1 MGTVFIKKEFNFP
14 IPEEVDNAI
23 NELKKAVLEDSISL
37 DIYLDEFKLCVRS
50 NTGGENGMTDEQAD
64 EVLHYYYNRRYLK
77 G

>member
-1 MGTVFIKKEFNFP
+1 MSTVFIRKEFNFP
-14 IPEEVDNAI
+14 VPEEVEDAI
-23 NELKKAVLEDSISL
+23 NELEKAVLEHSSML